1 LTAEQFE
8 SFRARDPNHAGY
20 ESLGAVINP
29 PYPPLSPVLLNDLNG
44 IWNTLRVC
52 KLSLSLSLLVLISC
66 RSVAEVGFLFVKG
79 ALVSGTYHSPKGPPL
94 CHSLSCLSLSLS
106 SLPGLYYGGYGPSNS
121 VRLLRDFFS
130 GPVTGLSG
138 AKKYVF
144 VDVHTGLGPS
154 GIDTMMIH
162 DEEKDCK
169 TRTEKYFPT
178 GGLRAP
184 CRHLPSP
191 LAEFSQS
198 DPPKPIG
205 GIKPWL
211 SGRSSLNF
219 PVASLGQ
226 MTRRGW
232 RRATNTLL
240 GLRPTTSGL
249 SPPSSSPHLTPATK
263 WLPTL
268 TPLLAFVSLRS
279 VTASDPALPHHLDH
293 RRSSEPS
300 PLCTWQRG
308 WSMRTKPSIS
318 APKSEST
325 LSLPLTP
332 PPGTSSSMGSDSSVS
347 F

>member
-52 KLSLSLSLLVLISC
+52 KLSLSLSVLVLISC

-211 SGRSSLNF
+211 SGRSSLLTSRRLTGSDDAEGVEKGYEHTAGFTTNYF
-219 PVASLGQ
+219 WSLPS
-226 MTRRGW
+226 
-232 RRATNTLL
+232 LL
-240 GLRPTTSGL
+240 L
-249 SPPSSSPHLTPATK
+249 SSPHSSDKMAPNFDPSSRICFTQVRDSERPCSSSSSRS
-263 WLPTL
+263 PQEFGTL
-268 TPLLAFVSLRS
+268 
-279 VTASDPALPHHLDH
+279 
-293 RRSSEPS
+293 S
-300 PLCTWQRG
+300 PLYVAKGLVDENQAFHFG
-308 WSMRTKPSIS
+308 TK
-318 APKSEST
+318 E
-325 LSLPLTP
+325 
-332 PPGTSSSMGSDSSVS
+332 
-347 F
+347 